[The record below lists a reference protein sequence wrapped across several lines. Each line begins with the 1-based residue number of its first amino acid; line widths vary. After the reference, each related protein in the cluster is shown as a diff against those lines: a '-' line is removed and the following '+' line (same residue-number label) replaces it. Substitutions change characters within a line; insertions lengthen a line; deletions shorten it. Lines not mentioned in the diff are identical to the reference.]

1 MSTQPSLFKRLFRFI
16 ASLLNTTRKVIV
28 NLVFFA
34 VLALVIV
41 ALSGDELEPVP
52 DGGALVLKLDGI
64 LVEQKRPI
72 DPMELITGQGNDR
85 PKEIL
90 MADLLM
96 AIEEAASDD
105 RIQGIVLQ
113 PGQMSGGLA
122 KLEEVGQALERFKA
136 SGKPVIAQ
144 AGWLDQGN
152 YFLASFADEI
162 QLNPG
167 GVVSIDGFGM
177 YRVYY
182 KEALEKLKVNTHLF
196 RVGKYKSF
204 AESYTRNDM
213 SEEAKEANQAVLTDL
228 WGRYVDT
235 VSANR
240 ELDPALFSPTLETL
254 NADLEAV
261 DGDMARLALT
271 KGLVDV
277 LKTDIEMRD
286 ALIARFGTKSD
297 DEHAINAIGLNG
309 YLAHVRPL
317 LEPQGDNQIAIIVA
331 KGTILNGEQPAG
343 TIGGISTSRLL
354 REAREDD
361 KVKAVV
367 LRVDSGGGSAYASE
381 QIRQE
386 VLALQ
391 AAGKPVVASMGSV
404 AASGGYWISANADR
418 IFAQPSTI
426 TGSIGIIGLITTFEE
441 SAAALGIHADGVGT
455 TEMAGLSVLR
465 PLPDGF
471 KRLVQQSLDK
481 GYQDFIQLVAS
492 ARNLPLEQVDDIAQ
506 GRIWSGKAALEN
518 GLVDEMGELDD
529 AIATAATLA
538 QLEEYDTRVIGPKL
552 TPEQEM
558 LQQFLGAAGGYLPEV
573 ATPQWQKVLDALTA
587 PLEAQLQLDDPN
599 HRYLLCLECAP
610 LG

>member
-1 MSTQPSLFKRLFRFI
+1 MSTQPSLFKRIFRFI

-41 ALSGDELEPVP
+41 ALTGDEMEPVP
-52 DGGALVLKLDGI
+52 DGGALVLKLDGL
-64 LVEQKRPI
+64 LVEQKRPL
-72 DPMELITGQGNDR
+72 DPMEVITGQSKDK
-85 PKEIL
+85 PQEIL
-90 MADLLM
+90 MADLLL
-96 AIEEAASDD
+96 AIEEAAQDD
-105 RIQGIVLQ
+105 RIAGIVIK
-113 PGQMSGGLA
+113 PGQLSGGLA
-122 KLEEVGQALERFKA
+122 KLQEIGEALDAFKA

-152 YFLASFADEI
+152 YYLASFADEI

-182 KEALEKLKVNTHLF
+182 QEALEKLKVNTHLF

-213 SEEAKEANQAVLTDL
+213 SNEAKEANQAVLTDL
-228 WGRYVDT
+228 WGSYVAT

-240 ELDPALFSPTLETL
+240 HIDPAVLSPTLETL
-254 NADLEAV
+254 NAELEAV
-261 DGDMARLALT
+261 DGDLAKLALNN
-271 KGLVDV
+271 GLVDV

-286 ALIARFGTKSD
+286 QLIDQFGTEPD
-297 DEHAINAIGLNG
+297 DEHAIKAIGLNG
-309 YLAHVRPL
+309 YLAHVRPM
-317 LEPQGDNQIAIIVA
+317 LEAQGDNQIAIIVA
-331 KGTILNGEQPAG
+331 KGTILNGEQPPG
-343 TIGGISTSRLL
+343 TIGGTSTARLL
-354 REAREDD
+354 REARQDD
-361 KVKAVV
+361 QVKAVV

-418 IFAQPSTI
+418 IFAQPTTI

-471 KRLVQQSLDK
+471 KRLVQQSLNK
-481 GYQDFIQLVAS
+481 GYQDFIQLVS
-492 ARNLPLEQVDDIAQ
+492 NARDMPLEQVDDIAQ
-506 GRIWSGKAALEN
+506 GRIWSGQDALEI
-518 GLVDEMGELDD
+518 GLVDELGELDD
-529 AIATAATLA
+529 AVSTAANLA
-538 QLEEYDTRVIGPKL
+538 QLEQFETRIIGPKL
-552 TPEQEM
+552 SPEQEM
-558 LQQFLGAAGGYLPEV
+558 LQQFLGAASPYLPQV
-573 ATPQWQKVLDALTA
+573 DTPSWQRVLHAVTA
-587 PLEAQLQLDDPN
+587 PLEAQLKLNDPN
-599 HRYLLCLECAP
+599 HRYLLCLECVP
-610 LG
+610 MS

>member
-1 MSTQPSLFKRLFRFI
+1 MSTQPSLIKRLFRFV
-16 ASLLNTTRKVIV
+16 ASFLNTTRKVIV

-34 VLALVIV
+34 VLAIVIV

-52 DGGALVLKLDGI
+52 DGGALVLRLDGI
-64 LVEQKRPI
+64 LVEQKRPL

-90 MADLLM
+90 MSDLLL
-96 AIEEAASDD
+96 AINEAANDD
-105 RIQGIVLQ
+105 RISGIVLK
-113 PGQMSGGLA
+113 PGKMSGGLA
-122 KLEEVGQALERFKA
+122 KLEEVGQALEQFKE

-213 SEEAKEANQAVLTDL
+213 SDEAKEANQAVLTDL
-228 WGRYVDT
+228 WGSYVGT
-235 VSANR
+235 VASNR
-240 ELDPALFSPTLETL
+240 DLDAAQFSPTLATL
-254 NADLEAV
+254 NANLEAV
-261 DGDMARLALT
+261 GGDMAKLALT
-271 KGLVDV
+271 QGLVDE
-277 LKTDIEMRD
+277 LKTDIEMREE
-286 ALIARFGTKSD
+286 LIERFGTQPD
-297 DEHAINAIGLNG
+297 DEHAIKAIGLSG
-309 YLAHVRPL
+309 YLAHVRPM
-317 LEPQGDNQIAIIVA
+317 LEAQGENQIAIIVA
-331 KGTILNGEQPAG
+331 KGTILNGDQPAG

-418 IFAQPSTI
+418 IFAQPTTI

-471 KRLVQQSLDK
+471 KHLVQQSLNK
-481 GYQDFIQLVAS
+481 GYQDFIQLVS
-492 ARNLPLEQVDDIAQ
+492 TARNLPLEQVDEIAQ

-529 AIATAATLA
+529 AIETAANLA
-538 QLEEYDTRVIGPKL
+538 QLEAYDTRVIGPKL
-552 TPEQEM
+552 SPEQEM
-558 LQQFLGAAGGYLPEV
+558 LQQFFGAAGTYLPEV
-573 ATPQWQKVLDALTA
+573 EVPQWQQVLNALTA
-587 PLEAQLQLDDPN
+587 PLEAQLKLDDPN

-610 LG
+610 LS